1 MEQTEI
7 IRAYRVRL
15 NPSPVHAQM
24 LAKHAGAARTL
35 YNWAVAQIR
44 DAHFRR
50 IREHAWATYTTFADD
65 DPDTASAR
73 AWKAINADA
82 SLRVPTK
89 TELSR
94 RFTTERGDESADIDG
109 IFPWWRGINRH
120 AIVHALGC
128 ACDAYAAYWD
138 SRTGRRAGE
147 RLGLPRFKKKSSGVD
162 TFRIFHDV
170 KKPSIR
176 VEDARHLRIPNIGAV
191 KLGGNLRRLRK
202 RINRGRA
209 QIQSVAVRRSGERWY
224 AAVFVKEQI
233 EFRTRPTRAQ
243 RRGGSVGVDWGVQRL
258 ATLSDGTGVPNPRYL
273 RQAQQRLARAQRD
286 LARTQPGS
294 QGRRRA
300 RRRVASIHAQVAERR
315 SQALHR
321 LTKHL
326 VTNHELVSI
335 EDLAP
340 KGMSSSARGTLE
352 RPGRKVAQKAGL
364 NRAVLDAAFGEL
376 RRQLIYKARW
386 YGSAVEQIDRWAPSS
401 KTCSDC
407 GEVRSD
413 LALAEREFVCSACGL
428 RIDRDLNAARNID
441 AWGRAKAKLGPVS
454 VSSHV
459 PDTSD
464 RGIPRP
470 HIGMPAETPSRR
482 PKATD
487 ESMKPEDPRPTLRGH
502 PHRAIGEHP
511 THSDSGSAPQR
522 TYALVN

>member
-1 MEQTEI
+1 
-7 IRAYRVRL
+7 
-15 NPSPVHAQM
+15 
-24 LAKHAGAARTL
+24 
-35 YNWAVAQIR
+35 
-44 DAHFRR
+44 
-50 IREHAWATYTTFADD
+50 
-65 DPDTASAR
+65 
-73 AWKAINADA
+73 
-82 SLRVPTK
+82 
-89 TELSR
+89 
-94 RFTTERGDESADIDG
+94 
-109 IFPWWRGINRH
+109 
-120 AIVHALGC
+120 
-128 ACDAYAAYWD
+128 
-138 SRTGRRAGE
+138 
-147 RLGLPRFKKKSSGVD
+147 
-162 TFRIFHDV
+162 
-170 KKPSIR
+170 
-176 VEDARHLRIPNIGAV
+176 VEDARHLRIPNIGVV

-209 QIQSVAVRRSGERWY
+209 QVQSVTVRWTGGRWW
-224 AAVFVKEQI
+224 ASVFVKEQI
-233 EFRTRPTRAQ
+233 EIRTRPTKAQ

-273 RQAQQRLARAQRD
+273 RQAQQRLTRAQRD

-300 RRRVASIHAQVAERR
+300 RRRVAAIHAQVAERR

-340 KGMSSSARGTLE
+340 KGMSASARGTLE

-376 RRQLIYKARW
+376 RRQLTYKARW
-386 YGSAVEQIDRWAPSS
+386 YGSAVEQIDRRAPSS
-401 KTCSDC
+401 KTCSNC

-441 AWGRAKAKLGPVS
+441 AWGRAKAKLDPVS
-454 VSSHV
+454 MSSHV

-487 ESMKPEDPRPTLRGH
+487 ESMKPEDPRPTPRGH